1 MVIVEAVTDLGQ
13 PTVLNDYAK
22 AVGQLDDLTTRFA
35 TAADRVRHWDALV
48 PACPRWTA
56 RKLVIHLGS
65 IHAWA
70 LACLG
75 AESEPEVPR
84 FVDHGEALP
93 LWYRDRA
100 AALVTALRQTPPDAP
115 AWTLWG
121 PRVASFWARRQVHE
135 TAVHAADLI
144 ATLATA
150 GEPVPEP
157 WSIPEDLALDGL
169 REVVDGFY
177 PRQVRLGR
185 SKGLPGTVR
194 FEVVSNGSSVA
205 TIEALGALYTER
217 GSGETHLGTVTGSA
231 EELYLAVWGRAPFPG
246 TAPELAATIRDAR
259 LTP

>member
-1 MVIVEAVTDLGQ
+1 MDIVVAVTDLGQ

-22 AVGQLDDLTTRFA
+22 AVDQLDDLTTRFA
-35 TAADRVRHWDALV
+35 AAADRVRHWDALV

-100 AALVTALRQTPPDAP
+100 SALVSALRESAPDAP

-121 PRVASFWARRQVHE
+121 PAVASFWARRQVHE
-135 TAVHAADLI
+135 TAVHGVDLA
-144 ATLATA
+144 ATLATS
-150 GEPVPEP
+150 GEPVPESWP
-157 WSIPEDLALDGL
+157 IPEGLALDGL

-185 SKGLPGTVR
+185 TEGLPGTVR
-194 FEVVSNGSSVA
+194 FEVISDGA
-205 TIEALGALYTER
+205 PLAAIEALGARYTER
-217 GSGETHLGTVTGSA
+217 GPGETHLGTVTGSA
-231 EELYLAVWGRAPFPG
+231 EQLYLAVWGRAPFPD

>member
-35 TAADRVRHWDALV
+35 AAADRVRHWDALV
-48 PACPRWTA
+48 PSCPRWTA

-100 AALVTALRQTPPDAP
+100 SALVTALRQTPPDAL

-135 TAVHAADLI
+135 TAVHTTDLI

-157 WSIPEDLALDGL
+157 WSIPEGLALDGL

-231 EELYLAVWGRAPFPG
+231 EELYLAVWGRAPFAG